1 MFDNL
6 KYDLNRIM
14 ENDPAARSKIEVF
27 LVYPSVHALIAYR
40 IAHFLYN
47 KKLFLLARIVSQLS
61 RFFTG
66 VEIHPGA
73 IIGKGLFIDHGMGV
87 VIGET
92 TEIGDDVTLYHGVT
106 LGGTG
111 KDKGKRHPTV
121 GNKVVIGAGAK
132 VLGPINI
139 GDNSKVGSNS
149 VVLKDVPAGA
159 TAVGIPARNI
169 VKASESHAI
178 IDISQRKGI
187 KRKIYNLWWFSMIKD
202 KIIGYCNSLGLDTL
216 GFIPCRRFEEL
227 VEFYKYRKE
236 NNLENEFE
244 EKEIEKR
251 INPKVYM
258 EDGKTIISIAFPYYH
273 EDVNENNNGFSI
285 YTKRGDYLHTV
296 SIISFLFKITFWIY
310 IFLFR
315 DRIPAQ

>member
-66 VEIHPGA
+66 IEIHPGA
-73 IIGKGLFIDHGMGV
+73 TIGKGLFIDHGMGV

-111 KDKGKRHPTV
+111 KETGKRHPTI
-121 GNKVVIGAGAK
+121 GDGVVIGAGAK
-132 VLGPINI
+132 LLGSIEI
-139 GDNSKVGSNS
+139 GNNVKIGANS
-149 VVLKDVPAGA
+149 VVLKSIPDGCTV
-159 TAVGIPARNI
+159 VGTEGRI
-169 VKASESHAI
+169 VK
-178 IDISQRKGI
+178 RP
-187 KRKIYNLWWFSMIKD
+187 
-202 KIIGYCNSLGLDTL
+202 NS
-216 GFIPCRRFEEL
+216 
-227 VEFYKYRKE
+227 K
-236 NNLENEFE
+236 
-244 EKEIEKR
+244 
-251 INPKVYM
+251 
-258 EDGKTIISIAFPYYH
+258 SILS
-273 EDVNENNNGFSI
+273 DC
-285 YTKRGDYLHTV
+285 
-296 SIISFLFKITFWIY
+296 
-310 IFLFR
+310 
-315 DRIPAQ
+315 